1 MSDSTRRLL
10 PWIAL
15 VTIYLVWGSTYLAI
29 AVAVKEIPPFFA
41 AFSRFLASGLVMAG
55 IAFRFD
61 PKDRRPQGRDWLD
74 YALIG
79 VLFLGFGNGLV
90 MWSEQSVPSGI
101 AALIVATI
109 PLWTLLLEGLR
120 PGGQAWTL
128 RGWLA
133 TGVGLVGVA
142 LVARPAGGN
151 APPASYRAGVVA
163 LLFASV
169 AWTVGALY
177 SQSVKK
183 PLPVFTATAIEMIA
197 GSVFLLLE
205 SLVLGEDLA
214 PVATASAHAWAA
226 LGYLV
231 VFGSLIG
238 FTAFAYCL
246 TVLPASTVSTYAYVN
261 PVVAV
266 ALGALIL
273 HEPVSAGLL
282 GGATLILFAVVL
294 TTRRRRAKPGGP
306 PREATAELRDAA

>member
-1 MSDSTRRLL
+1 MSGNTRRWL

-15 VTIYLVWGSTYLAI
+15 FTIYVVWGSTYLAI

-55 IAFRFD
+55 IALRFD

-79 VLFLGFGNGLV
+79 ILFLGFGNGLV

-109 PLWTLLLEGLR
+109 PLFTLLFEGLR

-133 TGVGLVGVA
+133 TAVGLVGVA
-142 LVARPAGGN
+142 LVARPSSAI
-151 APPASYRAGVVA
+151 APPGYLAGVAA

-197 GSVFLLLE
+197 GSLFLLLE
-205 SLVLGEDLA
+205 SFALREDLA
-214 PVATASAHAWAA
+214 PVTTASPHAWAA

-266 ALGALIL
+266 MLGALIL
-273 HEPVSAGLL
+273 HEPVSVGLI

-294 TTRRRRAKPGGP
+294 TTRGRRKKPGGP
-306 PREATAELRDAA
+306 PREASTELEDAA

>member
-1 MSDSTRRLL
+1 MSEKTRRLL

-15 VTIYLVWGSTYLAI
+15 FTIYVVWGSTYLAI
-29 AVAVKEIPPFFA
+29 AVAVKEVPPFFA
-41 AFSRFLASGLVMAG
+41 AFLRFLASGLVMAA
-55 IAFRFD
+55 IAYRFD
-61 PKDRRPQGRDWLD
+61 PKDRRPQRRHWRD
-74 YALIG
+74 YGIIG
-79 VLFLGFGNGLV
+79 ILFLGFGNGLV
-90 MWSEQSVPSGI
+90 MWSERSVPSGI

-109 PLWTLLLEGLR
+109 PLWTLLLDGLR

-133 TGVGLVGVA
+133 TAVGLVGVA
-142 LVARPAGGN
+142 LVARPGGAG
-151 APPASYRAGVVA
+151 PAASGYLAGVLA
-163 LLFASV
+163 LQFASV

-177 SQSVKK
+177 SQSVKQ
-183 PLPVFTATAIEMIA
+183 PLPVFSATAIEMIA
-197 GSVFLLLE
+197 GSLFLLVE
-205 SLVLGEDLA
+205 SWAIGEDLR
-214 PVATASAHAWAA
+214 PVATASAQAWGA

-273 HEPVSAGLL
+273 KEPVSAGLL
-282 GGATLILFAVVL
+282 SGATLILFAVVL
-294 TTRRRRAKPGGP
+294 TSRARSARPGGP
-306 PREATAELRDAA
+306 PREASAELEDAA